1 MTEFT
6 PIASLIGDMGTA
18 RLLAESRPQAP
29 SPQKP
34 SAVSG

>member
-6 PIASLIGDMGTA
+6 PVALLISGMGTA

-29 SPQKP
+29 SPQNKRQ
-34 SAVSG
+34 AA